1 MIERALQDALNRVA
15 SEPILL
21 VACDFDGTL
30 AAIAPSPIEARAD
43 EASLAALHRLT
54 QLEST
59 HVAVVTGRARDDLA
73 TKLGHPKDLLLI
85 GGHGAE
91 FEGMAPPDPHQV
103 ELLRAAMQLVAA
115 RYQGALVEGKVTGV
129 AVHYRH
135 VDPSMHADIR
145 AAVRTAAEQLNCPL
159 IRDGLLV
166 VETGLVKA
174 DKGESIRQLAHHFNA
189 QSIIFIG
196 DDLTDEDAFAALRPG
211 DVGIKVGSAETAAGF
226 SVKDYA
232 SVRELLS
239 ELAQTRAAVLQA
251 RRLTPIDELALL
263 SDQRTCAMID
273 PAGRIV
279 WMCSPR
285 FDSTPVFA
293 DLLGGAQ
300 AGFFEVV
307 PESDR
312 TIVSRKYEPNTFVL
326 RTEYT
331 GLTVTDYLDCSAG
344 RAFQRAGRTD
354 LIRLVEGRGK
364 VRIRFAPRIDF
375 GRMPTRLR
383 VVEHGIVVEGSSD
396 PIALHAPGVRWSLE
410 EFGPHQTAV
419 GTAEVTMAPLTLEL
433 RLGSY
438 GLKDAP
444 IPEPARRNSTRHFW
458 TAWANTLK
466 LPSRHPDLVRR
477 SALVIKSL
485 CYGPTGA
492 ICAAATTSLPEQL
505 GGVRNWDYRFCWVRD
520 SAMSAAA
527 LVRLGSPGHAMK
539 LLDWLNGIMEDVGN
553 PERLR
558 PIYTVRG
565 SELGPE
571 GEISE
576 MSGYGNSRP
585 VRVGNGAGQQV
596 QLDVFGVVADLIAV
610 LAESGAPLTPE
621 HVHLMDAMVEAVRR
635 RWHEPDHGI
644 WEVRGPLR
652 HHVHSK
658 TLCWHTVSRACR
670 VRELIG
676 EPIRPEDVE
685 LADTIR
691 NDVLTRGYHP
701 ERNAF
706 TAAYGESMMDAACL
720 LVGLTGLI
728 PAGDERFL
736 GTVRAI
742 ERDLLDRGT
751 VRRYKENDGLPGTEG
766 GFHLCTGWLI
776 ESLHLVGRKA
786 DALAL
791 LDSYAK
797 QTGSLGL
804 YAEER
809 DPITGRG
816 LGNYP
821 QAYSHLALINACCRL
836 AAD

>member
-1 MIERALQDALNRVA
+1 VIERALQDELNRVVG
-15 SEPILL
+15 EPILL

-59 HVAVVTGRARDDLA
+59 HVAVVTGRSRDDLA

-91 FEGMAPPDPHQV
+91 FEGMAPPDHYKV

-174 DKGESIRQLAHHFNA
+174 DKGESIRQLAHRFNA

-226 SVKDYA
+226 SVKDYT

-239 ELAQTRAAVLQA
+239 ELAQARAAVLQA

-307 PESDR
+307 PETDR

-466 LPSRHPDLVRR
+466 LPARHTDLVRR

-558 PIYTVRG
+558 PIYTVKG

-610 LAESGAPLTPE
+610 LAEHGAPLTPE

-670 VRELIG
+670 VRELLG

-691 NDVLTRGYHP
+691 NDVLTRGFNSP
-701 ERNAF
+701 LNAF
-706 TAAYGESMMDAACL
+706 TAAYGETMMDAACL

-728 PAGDERFL
+728 PPGDERFL
-736 GTVRAI
+736 GTVRAV
-742 ERDLLDRGT
+742 ERTLLDRGT

-791 LDSYAK
+791 LDVYAK

-809 DPITGRG
+809 DPISGRG

>member
-1 MIERALQDALNRVA
+1 MIERALQDELNRVVA
-15 SEPILL
+15 EPILL

-43 EASLAALHRLT
+43 EGSMAALHRLT

-59 HVAVVTGRARDDLA
+59 HVAIVTGRSRNDVALKVGNPRDLV
-73 TKLGHPKDLLLI
+73 LI

-91 FEGMAPPDPHQV
+91 ADGMPSVDPGQI
-103 ELLRAAMQLVAA
+103 ELLRAAMQVIAA
-115 RYQGALVEGKVTGV
+115 RYEGALVEGKSTGV

-135 VDPSMHADIR
+135 VAQPLHAEFR
-145 AAVRTAAEQLNCPL
+145 SAVRAAAEQLHCPL

-211 DVGIKVGSAETAAGF
+211 DIGIKVGSAETAAGF
-226 SVKDYA
+226 SVKDHLA
-232 SVRELLS
+232 VRALLEELVH
-239 ELAQTRAAVLQA
+239 ARTNALQA
-251 RRLTPIDELALL
+251 RRITPIDDLALL
-263 SDQRTCAMID
+263 SDQRTCALID
-273 PAGRIV
+273 AAGRIV

-293 DLLGGAQ
+293 DLLGGAN
-300 AGFFEVV
+300 AGFFEVT
-307 PESDR
+307 PLDDR
-312 TIVSRKYEPNTFVL
+312 TVISRRYEPDTFLL
-326 RTEYT
+326 RTEYS

-354 LIRLVEGRGK
+354 LIRLIEGHGK

-383 VVEHGIVVEGSSD
+383 VSDLGIIVEGSSD
-396 PIALHAPGVRWSLE
+396 PITLHAPGVRWSLE

-419 GTAEVTMAPLTLEL
+419 ATAELAKGPLTLEL

-438 GLKDAP
+438 GLKEAP
-444 IPEPARRNSTRHFW
+444 IPEPTRRNSTRTFW
-458 TAWANTLK
+458 TAWANTLR
-466 LPSRHPDLVRR
+466 LPPRHPDLVRR
-477 SALVIKSL
+477 SALVIKAL